1 MPCFAMTRFA
11 LCLPIALGVVAV
23 RGQGQVVRDS
33 TGVTEFIGL
42 SSWSPGRITDTLRI
56 LAPGKPI
63 HQCAVILKSQLGF
76 PEASVTYYSH
86 PGVLVVTVVEPRDSS
101 LVRYNIR
108 PTESLPISSNW
119 AQLAALADSQFR
131 LLDVAL
137 LTWRYRTIPRDSAA
151 AVLAQFGT
159 SPDSTARLWA
169 LIRGAGSKEMALQ
182 LLSRDSSSARR
193 RAAVA
198 SLIRFSSD
206 PVVWRAIVRALR
218 DPDEVVGLVAAR
230 VLEEFTN
237 YSSRSVDWGPEVESI
252 RAILDG
258 TRLFFFPLI
267 VRALNATDVDPAV
280 APRLLG
286 NGGHLLLEYA
296 TAQLAPVRAD
306 VRTLLRRLTQTDAGT
321 DGQAWRDW
329 IAAHSRH

>member
-1 MPCFAMTRFA
+1 MTRFA
-11 LCLPIALGVVAV
+11 LCLPIALGVAAV
-23 RGQGQVVRDS
+23 RGQAQVVRDS

-63 HQCAVILKSQLGF
+63 HQCAAILKSQLGF
-76 PEASVTYYSH
+76 PEASVTYYSQ
-86 PGVLVVTVVEPRDSS
+86 PGVLVVTVLEPRDSS
-101 LVRYNIR
+101 RVRYNIR

-119 AQLAALADSQFR
+119 RQLAAVADSQFR
-131 LLDVAL
+131 VLDVAL
-137 LTWRYRTIPRDSAA
+137 LTWRYSALTRDSAA
-151 AVLAQFGT
+151 AFLAQFGST
-159 SPDSTARLWA
+159 PDSIARLWA
-169 LIRGAGSKEMALQ
+169 LIRDAGSEEMALQ
-182 LLSRDSSSARR
+182 LLSRDSSAARR

-198 SLIRFSSD
+198 SLIRFPSD
-206 PVVWRAIVRALR
+206 PAVWRAIVRALR
-218 DPDEVVGLVAAR
+218 DPDEVAVFMAAR
-230 VLEEFTN
+230 VLEVFTN
-237 YSSRSVDWGPEVESI
+237 YSSQSVDWAPELESV

-258 TRLFFFPLI
+258 TRLFHFPLL
-267 VRALNATDVDPAV
+267 VRALNATKVDPAL

-286 NGGHLLLEYA
+286 NGGQLLLEYA

-306 VRTLLRRLTQTDAGT
+306 VRTLLRRLTQTDAGS